1 MMTSPDPTRLPAI
14 QVWMA
19 DGAHD
24 TACGAPRKTWFR
36 WVAVGLALGT
46 LLAGALALHRTIA
59 RQRPILTRLEKLG
72 WSTGSARLEARR
84 DLLALQADA
93 APVLVRVIRR
103 GKSRWHTEILPWLD
117 AIPQVARV
125 RSRQLRLER
134 SAIDV
139 LQRIGPP
146 ATPAVLDLLS
156 ESRFGGRETAIA
168 LLRSYGAATCPD
180 LVRALQNPRP
190 SLRAGAALALGRFTP
205 AEQGGL
211 QHLTRATRDSRS
223 SVRAASVWALAQMHD
238 HPEEVV
244 PALAAALADP
254 DPEVQLQAVQ
264 GLRIFGIR
272 ASPALDGLRRLLRL
286 GDEGIRAESALTLTL
301 LGESARPATND
312 LLQVMRHD
320 ALAPARQAA
329 TALVQLDCQTDES
342 LARLTLFLRHPDL
355 ATRARTADVV
365 GMLGERAQPLVPT
378 LLALLQNDEP
388 RDDRSALGALRNIQP
403 SAIPE
408 SFRRGPSRRP

>member
-1 MMTSPDPTRLPAI
+1 MTPDPTRLPSLEAWI
-14 QVWMA
+14 A
-19 DGAHD
+19 DGAL
-24 TACGAPRKTWFR
+24 GAAGDRRPRTWIR
-36 WVAVGLALGT
+36 WVALGLALGA
-46 LLAGALALHRTIA
+46 LIAAALAIHGTVT
-59 RQRPILTRLEKLG
+59 RQRPVLGLLEKLG
-72 WSTGSARLEARR
+72 RSTGAARVEARR
-84 DLLALQADA
+84 ELVARHAEA

-117 AIPQVARV
+117 AIPQVARI

-168 LLRSYGAATCPD
+168 LVRSYGAATCPD
-180 LVRALQNPRP
+180 LVRALEHPRP

-211 QHLTRATRDSRS
+211 QHLTRATRDPRS

-238 HPEEVV
+238 QPEEVV
-244 PALAAALADP
+244 PSLAAALADP

-264 GLRIFGIR
+264 GLRVFGIR
-272 ASPALDGLRRLLRL
+272 ARPALDGLRHLLRL

-312 LLQVMRHD
+312 LLRVMRHD

-329 TALVQLDCQTDES
+329 TALVQLDCQRDEA
-342 LARLTLFLRHPDL
+342 LGRLDFFLRHPDL

-365 GMLGERAQPLVPT
+365 GMLGERAQPLVPA
-378 LLALLQNDEP
+378 LLALLQNEEP
-388 RDDRSALGALRNIQP
+388 RDDRSALGALRSIQP

-408 SFRRGPSRRP
+408 SFRRGRSNRP